1 MAVTMVPLVC
11 PSCGGTSDVDSNRE
25 FAFCSYCGAKIM
37 LHDDN
42 HYRMTY
48 TDEAQ
53 VARAKADRE
62 IRLKELE
69 QEAIQFES
77 HRKLGT
83 YLLIAGAVM
92 FFLGF
97 AFSKIQAL
105 SILLLLGLGALIGG
119 SVLIFKKPESKNQ
132 GNQQELTFMQAA
144 RTTRS
149 SVSVSAGRPINKTV
163 SLLLCLFAGYLGAH
177 KFYEGKTV
185 MGIVYLF
192 TFGFFFIGVMIDF
205 FVILSRPNPYYV

>member
-11 PSCGGTSDVDSNRE
+11 PNCGGTSDVDASRE

-37 LHDDN
+37 LRDDN

-53 VARAKADRE
+53 LARAQADRE

-69 QEAIQFES
+69 QEAVQFES

-92 FFLGF
+92 LVVGY
-97 AFSKIQAL
+97 AFSKVEAL
-105 SILLLLGLGALIGG
+105 SVLLILGLGALIGG
-119 SVLIFKKPESKNQ
+119 GSLIFRKPESKNQ
-132 GNQQELTFMQAA
+132 VT
-144 RTTRS
+144 
-149 SVSVSAGRPINKTV
+149 SVAVSTGRPISKPV
-163 SLLLCLFAGYLGAH
+163 ALILCLFAGYLGAH
-177 KFYEGKTV
+177 KFYEGKIGL
-185 MGIVYLF
+185 GILYLF
-192 TFGFFFIGVMIDF
+192 TLGLFFIGVIVDF
-205 FVILSRPNPYYV
+205 FVILSKPDPYYV

>member
-11 PSCGGTSDVDSNRE
+11 PNCGGTSDVDASRE

-37 LHDDN
+37 LRDDN

-53 VARAKADRE
+53 LARAQADRE

-69 QEAIQFES
+69 QEAKQFES

-92 FFLGF
+92 LVIGYV
-97 AFSKIQAL
+97 FSKIEAL
-105 SILLLLGLGALIGG
+105 AILDFLGIGALIGG
-119 SVLIFKKPESKNQ
+119 GSLIFRKPESKNR
-132 GNQQELTFMQAA
+132 NSQQEQTFYNANSS
-144 RTTRS
+144 RS
-149 SVSVSAGRPINKTV
+149 GVAVPTGRPISKPV
-163 SLLLCLFAGYLGAH
+163 ALILCLFAGYLGAH
-177 KFYEGKTV
+177 KFYEGKIGL
-185 MGIVYLF
+185 GILYLF
-192 TFGFFFIGVMIDF
+192 TLGLFFIGVIVDF
-205 FVILSRPNPYYV
+205 FVILSKPDPYYV

>member
-11 PSCGGTSDVDSNRE
+11 PNCGGTSDVDASRE

-37 LHDDN
+37 LRDDN

-53 VARAKADRE
+53 LARAQADRE

-69 QEAIQFES
+69 QEAVQFES

-92 FFLGF
+92 LVVGY
-97 AFSKIQAL
+97 AFSKVEAL
-105 SILLLLGLGALIGG
+105 SVLLIMGLGALIGG
-119 SVLIFKKPESKNQ
+119 GSLIFRKPESKNQ
-132 GNQQELTFMQAA
+132 VT
-144 RTTRS
+144 
-149 SVSVSAGRPINKTV
+149 SVAVSTGRPISKPV
-163 SLLLCLFAGYLGAH
+163 ALILCLFAGYLGAH
-177 KFYEGKTV
+177 KFYEGKIGL
-185 MGIVYLF
+185 GILYLF
-192 TFGFFFIGVMIDF
+192 TLGLFFIGVIVDF
-205 FVILSRPNPYYV
+205 FVILFKPDPY

>member
-11 PSCGGTSDVDSNRE
+11 PNCGGTSDVDASRE

-37 LHDDN
+37 LRDDN

-53 VARAKADRE
+53 LARAQADRE

-69 QEAIQFES
+69 QEAVQFES

-92 FFLGF
+92 LVVGY
-97 AFSKIQAL
+97 AFSKVEAL
-105 SILLLLGLGALIGG
+105 SVLLILGLGALIGG
-119 SVLIFKKPESKNQ
+119 GSLIFRKPESKNQ
-132 GNQQELTFMQAA
+132 VT
-144 RTTRS
+144 
-149 SVSVSAGRPINKTV
+149 SVAVSTGRPISKPV
-163 SLLLCLFAGYLGAH
+163 ALILCLFAGYLGAH
-177 KFYEGKTV
+177 KFYEGKIGL
-185 MGIVYLF
+185 GILYLF
-192 TFGFFFIGVMIDF
+192 TLGLFFIGVIVDF
-205 FVILSRPNPYYV
+205 FVILFKPDPYYV